1 MNVTEAV
8 VDKGYRHKKGSAL
21 HLILQKAISHI
32 HGRELIC
39 QHNVV
44 VYDIQIT

>member
-1 MNVTEAV
+1 MNMTEGV
-8 VDKGYRHKKGSAL
+8 VNKGYRQKKGSAL
-21 HLILQKAISHI
+21 HLILQKAKGHI
-32 HGRELIC
+32 QRRQLIC